1 MARSVDF
8 AGRQVA
14 LLGSDA
20 GFTDDDRVTRRW
32 ELKFLWFNP
41 MWALL
46 TIAGAVLLVVGV
58 RRIALAWVGIALF
71 GTMAVIVFASETF
84 VYAPDDESLQRIGT
98 ASNTAFWAAL
108 ALAGGPLRPSHP
120 RLLTATRAG
129 AGLVTRTGTC
139 SPERRSA
146 VGAGEARR

>member
-1 MARSVDF
+1 MFSLTVRLSERSGAALRVLGWVAGLVGVVGLVVARSVDF

-14 LLGSDA
+14 LLGIDA

-58 RRIALAWVGIALF
+58 RRIAVAWVGIALF
-71 GTMAVIVFASETF
+71 GTTEVIVFASETF

-108 ALAGGPLRPSHP
+108 ALAGAHF
-120 RLLTATRAG
+120 
-129 AGLVTRTGTC
+129 V
-139 SPERRSA
+139 RRIPDS
-146 VGAGEARR
+146 